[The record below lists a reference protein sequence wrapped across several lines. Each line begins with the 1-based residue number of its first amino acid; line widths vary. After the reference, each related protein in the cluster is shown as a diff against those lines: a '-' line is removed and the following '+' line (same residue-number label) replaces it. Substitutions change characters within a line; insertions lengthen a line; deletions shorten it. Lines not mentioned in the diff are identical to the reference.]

1 LRCVQACGGILF
13 PIIVLLSISGC
24 LTLEDGTTTPAA
36 TFAATN
42 SWERVPRARLDDGK
56 NRKGLAPFAASA
68 DKPLGETTYL
78 EGTGRF
84 VGEQR
89 LHARSFAPEANEDPV
104 TLNLVNVP
112 APQAAKT
119 VLGDMFGIKY
129 TVDPGIEGKITIQTP
144 NPVSRSTIID
154 LFQAALRANNA
165 ALVKTNGQYRIV
177 PIDQAAVGATIKVS
191 GPADIEER
199 LGSRVQV
206 VQLRYVAAS
215 EIRRILE
222 PISPRNSIIRTD
234 DARQTITLSGTE
246 EEIAG
251 ILDAIS
257 VFDVDVM
264 RGMSFAIV
272 PVKTSQ
278 PAAIA
283 DELKHVFASDREGPM
298 SRMVQFLPNKRL
310 GAILIISPQP
320 RYLARA
326 EAWARKFDDHAA
338 GSEKQ
343 FFTYEVQ
350 NRPAQE
356 LVDALQSMFATEL
369 GAGRSGIAGRNVA
382 PRYQEARLQSSGS
395 QSSLGTS
402 GGSSSLGMSG
412 GGQPFGGSAGGFGSA
427 GGLGSTGGF
436 AQTQGGQFGAGLA
449 PGPGAS
455 RTSQQSAFTSAAD
468 TAVPAPGGGEDS
480 AEAPRIKIVADD
492 SKNAILMEATLADY
506 RRLMKVI
513 ETLDVVTNQVLIDA
527 TIAEI
532 TLNDD
537 LKFGVRWSLQGKRAS
552 YSFTDDAAGAIS
564 SVFPGFSY
572 AVKAANLAGSLNA
585 LNAITNVN
593 VISSP
598 SLTIAANK
606 TAMLQVGDQVPI
618 TTQSAVSV
626 LTTGAPLVNSV
637 SYRDTGVILS
647 ITPRINKSGRV
658 LLDIEQEVS
667 SVVPTTS
674 SEINSPTIRQRR
686 VRTTVMLNDGE
697 GLALGGM
704 IQTNKSVANTQI
716 PIIGDLPLLG
726 NAFKQK
732 DNQLG
737 KTELIIIITPHV
749 IRNLDEARAVTDEFR
764 RQLSVHIPRNRG
776 QTRSFE
782 ETIRRTF
789 E

>member
-1 LRCVQACGGILF
+1 ML
-13 PIIVLLSISGC
+13 LLSLPAC
-24 LTLEDGTTTPAA
+24 QTLEDGVA
-36 TFAATN
+36 TSALSGGWDRA
-42 SWERVPRARLDDGK
+42 PRARPDDGRGPK
-56 NRKGLAPFAASA
+56 TTPLDATSA
-68 DKPLGETTYL
+68 DKTRSETVYM

-84 VGEQR
+84 VGEQP
-89 LHARSFAPEANEDPV
+89 ARARPLAGARDDDAV

-119 VLGDMFGIKY
+119 VLGDMLGIKY

-144 NPVSRSTIID
+144 NPVSRSAALD
-154 LFQAALRANNA
+154 LFQASLRANNA
-165 ALVKTNGQYRIV
+165 ALVKSNGQYRIV
-177 PIDQAAVGATIKVS
+177 SADQAAVGAAIKVS
-191 GPADIEER
+191 APADIEEK

-206 VQLRYVAAS
+206 VQLKYVAAS

-222 PISPRNSIIRTD
+222 PISPRNSILRTD
-234 DARQTITLSGTE
+234 DARHTITLSGSE

-251 ILDAIS
+251 MLDAIS
-257 VFDVDVM
+257 IFDVDVM
-264 RGMSFAIV
+264 KGMSFAIV

-283 DELKHVFASDREGPM
+283 DELKNVFASERDGPM
-298 SRMVQFLPNKRL
+298 TGMVRFLPNKRL
-310 GAILIISPQP
+310 GAILIISPQA

-326 EAWARKFDDHAA
+326 EAWARKLDEHAA

-356 LVDALQSMFATEL
+356 LVEALQAMFASEL
-369 GAGRSGIAGRNVA
+369 GAGRSGRNVA
-382 PRYQEARLQSSGS
+382 PRYQEARLQSSG
-395 QSSLGTS
+395 
-402 GGSSSLGMSG
+402 
-412 GGQPFGGSAGGFGSA
+412 QPFAGSAGGFGSP
-427 GGLGSTGGF
+427 GGIGASGGF
-436 AQTQGGQFGAGLA
+436 AQTQGGQFGAGL
-449 PGPGAS
+449 GSGAS
-455 RTSQQSAFTSAAD
+455 RAPQQSAFTSATD
-468 TAVPAPGGGEDS
+468 TAGSTPGGSASAAGEDGS
-480 AEAPRIKIVADD
+480 EMPRIKIVADD
-492 SKNAILMEATLADY
+492 SKNAILMEATLTDY
-506 RRLMKVI
+506 RRIMKVI
-513 ETLDVVTNQVLIDA
+513 ATLDVVPNQVLIDA
-527 TIAEI
+527 TIAEV

-537 LKFGVRWSLQGKRAS
+537 LKFGVRWALQGKLAS
-552 YSFTDDAAGAIS
+552 YSFTDAAAGAVS

-572 AVKAANLAGSLNA
+572 AIKAANLATSLNA
-585 LNAITNVN
+585 LNAITEVN
-593 VISSP
+593 VVSSP
-598 SLTIAANK
+598 SLAVAANK

-618 TTQSAVSV
+618 TTQSAVGTLV
-626 LTTGAPLVNSV
+626 TGAPVVNSV
-637 SYRDTGVILS
+637 SYKDTGVILS

-674 SEINSPTIRQRR
+674 SGIDSPTIRQRR

-704 IQTNKSVANTQI
+704 MQTNKSVTKTQI
-716 PIIGDLPLLG
+716 PIVGDIPVLG

-732 DNQLG
+732 DNQVS

-764 RQLSVHIPRNRG
+764 RELSISNKGSRPRNF
-776 QTRSFE
+776 QE
-782 ETIRRTF
+782 AIRRTF

>member
-1 LRCVQACGGILF
+1 LRCVQACCGIFF
-13 PIIVLLSISGC
+13 PIIFLLSVSGC
-24 LTLEDGTTTPAA
+24 VTFEDGIATP
-36 TFAATN
+36 AATN

-56 NRKGLAPFAASA
+56 SHKSSAPVAASA
-68 DKPLGETTYL
+68 NTTQGETTYL

-89 LHARSFAPEANEDPV
+89 PRARSFAPEASEDAV

-129 TVDPGIEGKITIQTP
+129 TVDPTIEGKITIQTP

-165 ALVKTNGQYRIV
+165 ALVKANGQYRIV
-177 PIDQAAVGATIKVS
+177 PVDQAPVGATIKVS
-191 GPADIEER
+191 GPADIEEK
-199 LGSRVQV
+199 LGSRVQI

-234 DARQTITLSGTE
+234 DARQTITLSGNE

-257 VFDVDVM
+257 IFDVDVM

-278 PAAIA
+278 PVAIA

-298 SRMVQFLPNKRL
+298 SGMVRFLPNKRL

-326 EAWARKFDDHAA
+326 ETWARKLDDHAA

-356 LVDALQSMFATEL
+356 LVDALQSMFASEL
-369 GAGRSGIAGRNVA
+369 GGGRFGRNVA
-382 PRYQEARLQSSGS
+382 PRYQEARVQSAGS
-395 QSSLGTS
+395 QSFGTS
-402 GGSSSLGMSG
+402 GGGPSLGMSG
-412 GGQPFGGSAGGFGSA
+412 GGQQFGGSAGGFGA
-427 GGLGSTGGF
+427 TGGF
-436 AQTQGGQFGAGLA
+436 GQTQGGQFGGGLA

-455 RTSQQSAFTSAAD
+455 RTPQQSPLISATE
-468 TAVPAPGGGEDS
+468 TAAPAPGGGEDG
-480 AEAPRIKIVADD
+480 AEGPRIKIVADD

-506 RRLMKVI
+506 RRLLKVI

-537 LKFGVRWSLQGKRAS
+537 LKFGVRWSLQGKLAN
-552 YSFTDDAAGAIS
+552 YSFTDDATGALS

-572 AVKAANLAGSLNA
+572 ALKAANLAGSLNA

-598 SLTIAANK
+598 SLTVAANK

-658 LLDIEQEVS
+658 LLDLEQEVS

-704 IQTNKSVANTQI
+704 IQTNKSVASTQI

-732 DNQLG
+732 DNQIG

-764 RQLSVHIPRNRG
+764 RELSVHIPRNRR
-776 QTRSFE
+776 QTRTFE

>member
-1 LRCVQACGGILF
+1 MLCCVKACGEILF
-13 PIIVLLSISGC
+13 PIILVLSVSGC
-24 LTLEDGTTTPAA
+24 VTLDDGVPAPA
-36 TFAATN
+36 TTN
-42 SWERVPRARLDDGK
+42 SWERAPPRARLDDGK
-56 NRKGLAPFAASA
+56 GRKGEVPVAASA
-68 DKPLGETTYL
+68 DASPGETTYL

-89 LHARSFAPEANEDPV
+89 LRARSFAPEANQDPV

-119 VLGDMFGIKY
+119 VLGDMLGIKY
-129 TVDPGIEGKITIQTP
+129 TVDPGVEGKITIQTP

-165 ALVKTNGQYRIV
+165 ALVKSNGQYRIV
-177 PIDQAAVGATIKVS
+177 PVDQAPVGAAIKVS
-191 GPADIEER
+191 GPADIEEK

-234 DARQTITLSGTE
+234 DTRQTITLSGTE

-298 SRMVQFLPNKRL
+298 SRMIQFLPNKRL

-326 EAWARKFDDHAA
+326 EAWARKLDDHAA

-356 LVDALQSMFATEL
+356 LVDALQSMFAAEL
-369 GAGRSGIAGRNVA
+369 GGGRSGRNVA
-382 PRYQEARLQSSGS
+382 PRYQEARVQSSGS
-395 QSSLGTS
+395 QSFSTFGTS
-402 GGSSSLGMSG
+402 GG
-412 GGQPFGGSAGGFGSA
+412 GQAFGGSAGGF
-427 GGLGSTGGF
+427 GSTGGF
-436 AQTQGGQFGAGLA
+436 AQTQGGQFGAA
-449 PGPGAS
+449 QAAGPGAS
-455 RTSQQSAFTSAAD
+455 RVPQQSAFASAAD
-468 TAVPAPGGGEDS
+468 AAAPAPGGGEDG
-480 AEAPRIKIVADD
+480 AEAPRIKVVADD

-537 LKFGVRWSLQGKRAS
+537 LKFGVRWSLQGKLAN
-552 YSFTDDAAGAIS
+552 YSFTDDAAGALS

-585 LNAITNVN
+585 LNNITTVN

-598 SLTIAANK
+598 SLTVAANK

-674 SEINSPTIRQRR
+674 SGIDSPTIRQRR

-704 IQTNKSVANTQI
+704 MQTNKTIANTQI

-732 DNQLG
+732 DNQIG

-764 RQLSVHIPRNRG
+764 RELSVHIPRNRG

>member
-1 LRCVQACGGILF
+1 MRCVEACGGILF
-13 PIIVLLSISGC
+13 PIILVLSVSGC
-24 LTLEDGTTTPAA
+24 VTFEDGAATPAMTTSPA
-36 TFAATN
+36 VAN
-42 SWERVPRARLDDGK
+42 SWDRAPRARLDDGK
-56 NRKGLAPFAASA
+56 SRKGSAASSAFA
-68 DKPLGETTYL
+68 DTAGETTYL

-84 VGEQR
+84 VGEPPLR
-89 LHARSFAPEANEDPV
+89 ARAFAPTAKEELV

-112 APQAAKT
+112 VPQAAKT

-144 NPVSRSTIID
+144 NPVSRLTIID

-165 ALVKTNGQYRIV
+165 ALVKSNGQYRIV

-191 GPADIEER
+191 GPSDIEEK

-206 VQLRYVAAS
+206 VQLKYVAAS

-222 PISPRNSIIRTD
+222 PISPRNSIIGSD
-234 DARQTITLSGTE
+234 NARQTITLSGTE

-251 ILDAIS
+251 MLDTIS
-257 VFDVDVM
+257 IFDVDVM
-264 RGMSFAIV
+264 KGMSFAIV
-272 PVKTSQ
+272 PVKTSD

-283 DELKHVFASDREGPM
+283 NELKNVFASDRDGPM
-298 SRMVQFLPNKRL
+298 SGLVRFLPNKRL
-310 GAILIISPQP
+310 RAILIISPQP

-326 EAWARKFDDHAA
+326 EAWARKLDDHAA

-369 GAGRSGIAGRNVA
+369 GGGRSGGLSRTVA
-382 PRYQEARLQSSGS
+382 PGYQEARLQSAGS
-395 QSSLGTS
+395 PSFGTS
-402 GGSSSLGMSG
+402 GGSPSLGMSG
-412 GGQPFGGSAGGFGSA
+412 GGQPFSGSAGGFGPPAGLGSA
-427 GGLGSTGGF
+427 GGFG
-436 AQTQGGQFGAGLA
+436 QTQGGQFGAGLGAGRA
-449 PGPGAS
+449 P
-455 RTSQQSAFTSAAD
+455 QQSSFTSAGD
-468 TAVPAPGGGEDS
+468 TAGPAPGRSEDS

-513 ETLDVVTNQVLIDA
+513 ETLDVVPNQVLIDA

-537 LKFGVRWSLQGKRAS
+537 LKFGVRWSLQGKRAN
-552 YSFTDDAAGAIS
+552 YTFTDDSGGALS

-572 AVKAANLAGSLNA
+572 AVRAANLAASLNA

-598 SLTIAANK
+598 SLTVAANK

-618 TTQSAVSV
+618 TTQSAVST
-626 LTTGAPLVNSV
+626 LTTGAPVVNSV

-674 SEINSPTIRQRR
+674 SDINSPTIRQRR
-686 VRTTVMLNDGE
+686 VRTTVMLNNGE

-704 IQTNKSVANTQI
+704 MQTTKSVANTQI
-716 PIIGDLPLLG
+716 PIVGDLPLLG

-732 DNQLG
+732 DNQIA

-749 IRNLDEARAVTDEFR
+749 IRNLEEARAVTDEFR
-764 RQLSVHIPRNRG
+764 RELSSVSRKGPQPR
-776 QTRSFE
+776 TFE

>member
-1 LRCVQACGGILF
+1 LRWVKACGGILF
-13 PIIVLLSISGC
+13 PIILLLSVPAC
-24 LTLEDGTTTPAA
+24 QTFEDGIAAPAA
-36 TFAATN
+36 SN

-56 NRKGLAPFAASA
+56 TRKIPSSVATSA
-68 DKPLGETTYL
+68 DTTRAETTYL

-84 VGEQR
+84 VGDQPLR
-89 LHARSFAPEANEDPV
+89 SRSFAPEANEDAV

-112 APQAAKT
+112 ASQAAKT
-119 VLGDMFGIKY
+119 VLGDMLGIKY

-177 PIDQAAVGATIKVS
+177 PVDQAAVGATIKVS
-191 GPADIEER
+191 GPTDIEEK

-222 PISPRNSIIRTD
+222 PISPRNSILRTD
-234 DARQTITLSGTE
+234 DARQTITLSGSE

-251 ILDAIS
+251 VLDAIS
-257 VFDVDVM
+257 IFDVDVM

-298 SRMVQFLPNKRL
+298 SGMVRFLPNKRL

-326 EAWARKFDDHAA
+326 ETWARKLDDHAA

-356 LVDALQSMFATEL
+356 LVDALQSMFASEL
-369 GAGRSGIAGRNVA
+369 GGGRSGSSGRNVA
-382 PRYQEARLQSSGS
+382 PRYQEARVQSAGS
-395 QSSLGTS
+395 QSFGTGGSPSFGTS
-402 GGSSSLGMSG
+402 GGSPSFGTSG
-412 GGQPFGGSAGGFGSA
+412 GGQQFGGSAGGFGSM
-427 GGLGSTGGF
+427 GGF
-436 AQTQGGQFGAGLA
+436 AQAQGGQFGAGLA

-455 RTSQQSAFTSAAD
+455 RTPQSPLTSATE
-468 TAVPAPGGGEDS
+468 TAAPPPGSGEDV
-480 AEAPRIKIVADD
+480 AEGPRIKLVADD

-513 ETLDVVTNQVLIDA
+513 ETLDVITNQVLIDA

-537 LKFGVRWSLQGKRAS
+537 LKFGVRWSLQGKRAN
-552 YSFTDDAAGAIS
+552 YSFTDDAAGALS

-598 SLTIAANK
+598 SLTVAANK

-626 LTTGAPLVNSV
+626 LVGTGGPLVNSV

-674 SEINSPTIRQRR
+674 SGIDSPTIRQRR

-732 DNQLG
+732 DNQIG

-749 IRNLDEARAVTDEFR
+749 IRNLEEARAVTDEFR
-764 RQLSVHIPRNRG
+764 RELSVHVPRNRR
-776 QTRSFE
+776 QTRTFE

>member
-1 LRCVQACGGILF
+1 
-13 PIIVLLSISGC
+13 
-24 LTLEDGTTTPAA
+24 
-36 TFAATN
+36 
-42 SWERVPRARLDDGK
+42 
-56 NRKGLAPFAASA
+56 
-68 DKPLGETTYL
+68 
-78 EGTGRF
+78 
-84 VGEQR
+84 
-89 LHARSFAPEANEDPV
+89 
-104 TLNLVNVP
+104 
-112 APQAAKT
+112 
-119 VLGDMFGIKY
+119 
-129 TVDPGIEGKITIQTP
+129 
-144 NPVSRSTIID
+144 
-154 LFQAALRANNA
+154 
-165 ALVKTNGQYRIV
+165 
-177 PIDQAAVGATIKVS
+177 
-191 GPADIEER
+191 
-199 LGSRVQV
+199 
-206 VQLRYVAAS
+206 
-215 EIRRILE
+215 
-222 PISPRNSIIRTD
+222 
-234 DARQTITLSGTE
+234 
-246 EEIAG
+246 
-251 ILDAIS
+251 
-257 VFDVDVM
+257 
-264 RGMSFAIV
+264 
-272 PVKTSQ
+272 
-278 PAAIA
+278 
-283 DELKHVFASDREGPM
+283 
-298 SRMVQFLPNKRL
+298 MVQFLPNKRL

-326 EAWARKFDDHAA
+326 ETWARKLDEHAA

-356 LVDALQSMFATEL
+356 LVDAVQAMFATEL
-369 GAGRSGIAGRNVA
+369 GGGRSGSSGRNVA
-382 PRYQEARLQSSGS
+382 PRYQEARVQSAGS
-395 QSSLGTS
+395 SSFGTS
-402 GGSSSLGMSG
+402 GGSPSLGMPGG
-412 GGQPFGGSAGGFGSA
+412 GGQQFGGAAGGFGSTA
-427 GGLGSTGGF
+427 GF

-455 RTSQQSAFTSAAD
+455 RTPQQSPVISATE
-468 TAVPAPGGGEDS
+468 TAAPAPGGGEDG
-480 AEAPRIKIVADD
+480 AETPRIKIVADD

-513 ETLDVVTNQVLIDA
+513 DTLDVVTNQVLIDA

-537 LKFGVRWSLQGKRAS
+537 LKFGVRWSLQGKLAN
-552 YSFTDDAAGAIS
+552 YSFTDDAAGALS

-598 SLTIAANK
+598 SLTVAASK

-618 TTQSAVSV
+618 TTQSAAV
-626 LTTGAPLVNSV
+626 LTTGASLVNSV

-674 SEINSPTIRQRR
+674 SGIDSPTIRQRR

-716 PIIGDLPLLG
+716 PIIGDLPLFG

-732 DNQLG
+732 DNQIG

-749 IRNLDEARAVTDEFR
+749 IRNLEEARAVTDEFR
-764 RQLSVHIPRNRG
+764 RELSVHVPRNRP
-776 QTRSFE
+776 QTRTFE